1 LRRLIRTDVTG
12 HELSSFLPIDAS
24 RALRTRG
31 GCRDQELFSISLLTA
46 AQSCHR
52 LGSSCDGIPAAE
64 AAQRLAQYGH
74 NLVTREGKPTI
85 AQELW
90 SRAKNPLNALLLTLA
105 SLAASMLFSY
115 AILTHLVKVWFV
127 RRWGM

>member
-1 LRRLIRTDVTG
+1 MNFPVFFPSMHHARSVPAAVAETRSCFPSVSLPPPSLVTD
-12 HELSSFLPIDAS
+12 
-24 RALRTRG
+24 
-31 GCRDQELFSISLLTA
+31 
-46 AQSCHR
+46 

-74 NLVTREGKPTI
+74 NLVTRERKPTI

-105 SLAASMLFSY
+105 SLAASMLLSY

>member
-1 LRRLIRTDVTG
+1 MNFPVFFPSMHHARSAPAAVAET
-12 HELSSFLPIDAS
+12 E
-24 RALRTRG
+24 
-31 GCRDQELFSISLLTA
+31 ELFSISLLTG

-52 LGSSCDGIPAAE
+52 PGSSYAGIPAAE

-74 NLVTREGKPTI
+74 NLVTRERKPTI

-105 SLAASMLFSY
+105 SLAASMLLSY